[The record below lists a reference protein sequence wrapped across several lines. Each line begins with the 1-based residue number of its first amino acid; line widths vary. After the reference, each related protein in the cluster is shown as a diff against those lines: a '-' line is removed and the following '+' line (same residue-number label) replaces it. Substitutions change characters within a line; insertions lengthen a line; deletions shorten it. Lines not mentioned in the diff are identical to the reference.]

1 MREERA
7 AAEVVGGRGALCA
20 GVDDAAAD
28 VVAFITRFSIAVNGV
43 NQTGVRHRFRQS
55 FPHLLP
61 FWIFKSYKLSN
72 AETDVMSTRYN
83 PI

>member
-20 GVDDAAAD
+20 GADDAAAD
-28 VVAFITRFSIAVNGV
+28 VFAFIALFSIAVDGV
-43 NQTGVRHRFRQS
+43 NQTGCVRHGFRQS

-61 FWIFKSYKLSN
+61 LSNALSN
-72 AETDVMSTRYN
+72 AEN
-83 PI
+83 

>member
-7 AAEVVGGRGALCA
+7 EAESVGGRGALCA
-20 GVDDAAAD
+20 GADDATAD
-28 VVAFITRFSIAVNGV
+28 VVAFITRFSIAVDGV
-43 NQTGVRHRFRQS
+43 NQTGCAGHGFRQS

-61 FWIFKSYKLSN
+61 FGFFQLVLLKL
-72 AETDVMSTRYN
+72 MSTDN